1 MNDMSRP
8 SEAGTDDPRV
18 RAAPAPKR
26 RRFGDRSIDFSIR
39 VASIIGFFVF
49 WQLIS
54 MTGWFTP
61 VLLPSPIAVATA
73 FWDMLT
79 GGVLVPNVLA
89 SLERAAKG
97 FLLAVAI
104 GVPLGI
110 ICGWNARLNA
120 AVEPIVELFRPIP
133 VLAMLPLAIL
143 WFGIGETSK
152 LFLITFGSFFPIF
165 VNTLSGVRYIDPVYV
180 QAAESLGASRSQ
192 IFRRVVLMAAMPDIA
207 VGLRL
212 GLGFSFLTLV
222 AAEMIASTRGLGY
235 LIVDTQLTFQ
245 TDKTLVATL
254 MLGFLGFFMSTML
267 LLLERHLLRWKRGL
281 KSRHAN

>member
-1 MNDMSRP
+1 MTDATKAGHDASSVAASRRMS
-8 SEAGTDDPRV
+8 EGT
-18 RAAPAPKR
+18 
-26 RRFGDRSIDFSIR
+26 IDLTIR
-39 VASIIGFFVF
+39 TASLIGFFVV
-49 WQLIS
+49 WHLITL
-54 MTGWFTP
+54 TGFFTP
-61 VLLPSPIAVATA
+61 VLLPSPIAVWEA
-73 FWDMLT
+73 FWAMLT
-79 GGVLVPNVLA
+79 GGTLLPHVLA

-97 FLLAVAI
+97 FLLAIVI

-110 ICGWNARLNA
+110 ACGWNRRLNA
-120 AVEPIVELFRPIP
+120 VIEPIVELFRPIP

-143 WFGIGETSK
+143 WFGIGEQSK
-152 LFLITFGSFFPIF
+152 LFLITFGAFFPIF
-165 VNTLSGVRYIDPVYV
+165 VNTLSGVRYVDPIFV

-192 IFRRVVLMAAMPDIA
+192 IFRRVVLMAAMPDIV

-254 MLGFLGFFMSTML
+254 MLGFLGYFMSSL
-267 LLLERHLLRWKRGL
+267 LLLVERRLLRWKRGL
-281 KSRHAN
+281 DARRGN